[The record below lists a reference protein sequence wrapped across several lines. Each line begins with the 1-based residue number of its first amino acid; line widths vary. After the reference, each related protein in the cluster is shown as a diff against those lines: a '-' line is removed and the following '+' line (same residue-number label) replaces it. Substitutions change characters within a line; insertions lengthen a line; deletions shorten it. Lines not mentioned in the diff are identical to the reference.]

1 MFAARY
7 GLDGVDRIWIDGASV
22 GPTTPTTRQSVCS
35 RTGSGSHEPPP
46 QEERHAPSAHDRAR
60 PRHKFA
66 LLSDEQQNADALDA
80 AKLLLVEAE
89 KMSSRV
95 VPAVMVTPL
104 GESGIRV
111 VREIMALNEE
121 ARRVLQ
127 EARDFHIAVFCTSE
141 DDKLM
146 ALH

>member
-1 MFAARY
+1 MSRPHKK
-7 GLDGVDRIWIDGASV
+7 SV
-22 GPTTPTTRQSVCS
+22 THHLLTI
-35 RTGSGSHEPPP
+35 
-46 QEERHAPSAHDRAR
+46 
-60 PRHKFA
+60 A
-66 LLSDEQQNADALDA
+66 LGRDTNLHCYLMSSKKSDTLDA

-121 ARRVLQ
+121 ARRVLH